1 MDSHSGMPDDLFR
14 KILDGLPVGVYL
26 CDTKGKILYMNDVYA
41 DILGASKDAL
51 VDRNIVDVL
60 PKTRAL
66 SVMRSGNEEIGDLC
80 VIGEGEGKTTTIV
93 NRLPMR
99 DDDGMIVGMV
109 SMCLFRN
116 PDELKTLADR
126 VEQLDNRV
134 SFYRRRMQSA
144 LSARYTLE
152 NILGESKPIVF
163 AKNRLRNYAQT
174 DFPVL
179 IQGPTGTGKELFA
192 NALHAASPRKTGPF
206 VSINCA
212 AVPIELFESEL
223 FGYAGGAF
231 SGASKDGKVGLIEL
245 ADKGTLFLD
254 EIGDMP
260 MAAQAKLLRVLE
272 EKAVCRV
279 GSSKTRPVDFRL
291 VAATNRDLLHVVS
304 EGEFREDLYYRVS
317 ALPLQV
323 PSLAERASDI
333 PAIAEALLARM
344 GKSVEQ
350 ISEDAMR
357 LLMEY
362 EWPGNIRELRNALVR
377 AMSVCEG
384 HIIRVQDLPPTLL
397 AYCGARGD
405 GFPGGGKAAGLGDF
419 SVEEASFSGG
429 GGGSGHALPLHRAN
443 AETEAA
449 HIAKAL
455 EINHG
460 NMVRTAK
467 FLKISRATLYEK
479 CRKYGISR
487 PGRGQ

>member
-1 MDSHSGMPDDLFR
+1 MERIDKNMPEGFCR
-14 KILDGLPVGVYL
+14 KILDGLPVGIYL
-26 CDTKGKILYMNDVYA
+26 CDTKGEILYMNDVYA
-41 DILGASKDAL
+41 EILGASKDSL
-51 VDRNIVDVL
+51 INRNIVDVL

-66 SVMRSGNEEIGDLC
+66 SVMQSGNEEIGDLC
-80 VIGEGEGKTTTIV
+80 VVGEGDGKKTTIV

-116 PDELKTLADR
+116 PHELKTLVER
-126 VEQLDNRV
+126 VEQLDSRV

-144 LSARYTLE
+144 LSARYTLD
-152 NILGESKPIVF
+152 NILGESKPLQF

-174 DFPVL
+174 DFPVI

-192 NALHAASPRKTGPF
+192 NALHASSPRKDGPF

-260 MAAQAKLLRVLE
+260 LAAQAKLLRVLE
-272 EKAVCRV
+272 EKTVYRV
-279 GSSKTRPVDFRL
+279 GSSKAHPVDFRL
-291 VAATNRDLLHVVS
+291 VAATNRDLLHIV
-304 EGEFREDLYYRVS
+304 EQGTFREDLYYRIS

-323 PSLAERASDI
+323 PSLAERATDI
-333 PAIAEALLARM
+333 PVIAAALLARM
-344 GKSVEQ
+344 GKDAVQ
-350 ISEDAMR
+350 ISEDAMGM
-357 LLMEY
+357 LMAY

-377 AMSVCEG
+377 AASVGEG
-384 HIIRVQDLPPTLL
+384 QTIRVQDLPPTLL
-397 AYCGARGD
+397 ASFRMKSDA
-405 GFPGGGKAAGLGDF
+405 PSAGGGQERDGAGAGNAGPAGQHGSPLAAT
-419 SVEEASFSGG
+419 S
-429 GGGSGHALPLHRAN
+429 LHDVN
-443 AETEAA
+443 AGTE
-449 HIAKAL
+449 KAL
-455 EINHG
+455 ILKAIEINHG

-467 FLKISRATLYEK
+467 YLSISRATLYEK
-479 CRKYGISR
+479 CRKYGIR
-487 PGRGQ
+487 RTG

>member
-1 MDSHSGMPDDLFR
+1 MGELDSDMSDGLCR
-14 KILDGLPVGVYL
+14 KILDKLPVGIYL
-26 CDTKGKILYMNDVYA
+26 CDTKGKILYINDVYSE
-41 DILGASKDAL
+41 ILGASKDDL
-51 VDRNIVDVL
+51 LNRNIVDVL

-66 SVMRSGNEEIGDLC
+66 SVMESGADEIGDVC

-99 DDDGMIVGMV
+99 DDEGMIVGMV
-109 SMCLFRN
+109 SMCMFRN
-116 PDELKTLADR
+116 PSELKALVDR
-126 VEQLDNRV
+126 VEQLDSRV

-144 LSARYTLE
+144 LSARYTLD
-152 NILGESKPIVF
+152 NILGESKPLQF
-163 AKNRLRNYAQT
+163 AKSRLHNYAQT

-192 NALHAASPRKTGPF
+192 NALHASSPRQKGPF

-260 MAAQAKLLRVLE
+260 LAAQVKLLRVLE
-272 EKAVCRV
+272 EKTVYRV
-279 GSSKTRPVDFRL
+279 GSPKAHPVDFRL
-291 VAATNRDLLHVVS
+291 VAATNRDLLHIV
-304 EGEFREDLYYRVS
+304 EQGTFREDLYYRIS

-333 PAIAEALLARM
+333 PVIASALLARM
-344 GKSVEQ
+344 GKSSVV
-350 ISEDAMR
+350 ISEEAMG

-362 EWPGNIRELRNALVR
+362 EWPGNIRELRNVLVR
-377 AMSVCEG
+377 ATSVGEG
-384 HIIRVQDLPPTLL
+384 RAIQPQDLPQALL
-397 AYCGARGD
+397 AYVRAKMDSGAVDALCD
-405 GFPGGGKAAGLGDF
+405 GSSRCEKPEDAARPDRSRVSAAPASLQKASAD
-419 SVEEASFSGG
+419 
-429 GGGSGHALPLHRAN
+429 
-443 AETEAA
+443 TEAA
-449 HIAKAL
+449 LIFRAL
-455 EINHG
+455 ELNRG

-467 FLKISRATLYEK
+467 YLNISRATLYEK
-479 CRKYGISR
+479 CRKHGIRRS
-487 PGRGQ
+487 G